1 MSSITPLIMMMP
13 PRQTV
18 HQHRPRSDSD
28 AFSFIEL
35 LVVIALLA
43 ILTLVLFPAF
53 AASAPD
59 SKIFQCL
66 AEKRQLTLGW
76 IMYLGDNSDR
86 LMAVADN
93 NTGSYTLINNSSS
106 SPDYNFMDW
115 SSNAYVTNT
124 SGLVGPTALM
134 SQYVADARTYKCPS
148 DKYQSTQNRA
158 SRTRS
163 VSVAGSLDGGNG
175 GAPTFNTGIS
185 GRTYFEARKITDLAK
200 PGPANIYVFV
210 DEQADSIDDLKFML
224 DPGYPPSGEHW
235 RELPGGYHNGAGCIS
250 FADGHTE
257 AHRWQAWGGLFT
269 TVQSVA
275 YNNYNFQTSQTP
287 WGSRVLVRNADYEWL
302 DNRLPYH

>member
-1 MSSITPLIMMMP
+1 MPLQL
-13 PRQTV
+13 RQTA
-18 HQHRPRSDSD
+18 HHHRSRPGSS

-43 ILTLVLFPAF
+43 ILTLVLFPVF

-93 NTGSYTLINNSSS
+93 NTGSYAAINNTSS

-148 DKYQSTQNRA
+148 DTYLGFQNRGP
-158 SRTRS
+158 RTRS
-163 VSVAGSLDGGNG
+163 VSLDGSLDGGPG
-175 GAPTFNTGIS
+175 GAPTFNSGIP
-185 GRTYFEARKITDLAK
+185 GRVYFEARKITDLAM
-200 PGPANIYVFV
+200 PGPANIYVFL
-210 DEQADSIDDLKFML
+210 DEQADSVDDLKFML
-224 DPGYPPSGEHW
+224 DPGLPSTGEKW
-235 RELPGGYHNGAGCIS
+235 RNLPAGYHNGADTIS

-257 AHRWQAWGGLFT
+257 AHRWQAWGGIFT
-269 TVQSVA
+269 TVLPVA
-275 YNNYNFQTSQTP
+275 YNNYNFQLTPP
-287 WGSRVLVRNADYEWL
+287 WGSRVLVHNADYEWL
-302 DNRLPYH
+302 DNRLPYRP